1 MSSTANRR
9 HKRKIERLKKKGK
22 LTAADIMNEEM
33 MLTIPTPKDVEEYID
48 NKSKELRVQ
57 TNGLQL

>member
-57 TNGLQL
+57 SNGL